1 MAVGVHVPFRFLRA
15 ALKRGA
21 AILKAHLPTEQH
33 TLSKLV
39 LEPALARIPR
49 PQPKH
54 AHAKLSI
61 RSYTTSHKPQ
71 NATSHLRT
79 PVRRGLIKHTA
90 TTPFASAL
98 RPKLVGGVLPRSAS
112 GYSLGG
118 SARYFSHTPTASAQ
132 VLQQVS
138 AAMRAFVYNGANKRP
153 TTTTTTTNGRIGV
166 RARLASAVMEN
177 APGAYVD
184 FHLAPTFTRLSPLNH
199 HAAGNSLQAAGF
211 VDTLGADFGAM
222 VGGITAVYADMQR
235 LAQLGDLP
243 VTVAGP
249 AGDVLRVH
257 FKGCDREFV
266 ELICNDF
273 GVSRGVV
280 HEDER
285 FAFSPVDAYPIGN
298 SWRDMLSDG
307 PPEESAYSEDG
318 YDDDDDDDD
327 GHIGLVSGSESG
339 GGSEYFYDELERGVV
354 VGTPDASAFGD
365 GDSSG
370 YDEYEAGILW
380 FLAEQDEYRSVSL

>member
-1 MAVGVHVPFRFLRA
+1 MAVGVHVPLRFLRA
-15 ALKRGA
+15 ALKRGV
-21 AILKAHLPTEQH
+21 AILKEHLPAQPH
-33 TLSKLV
+33 TTSKLV
-39 LEPALARIPR
+39 LEPALARLPH
-49 PQPKH
+49 PQPARTKIS
-54 AHAKLSI
+54 KRYYS
-61 RSYTTSHKPQ
+61 TSKPY
-71 NATSHLRT
+71 NASTRPSHLRT
-79 PVRRGLIKHTA
+79 PVRRGLVNHTA
-90 TTPFASAL
+90 TTPFASTL

-118 SARYFSHTPTASAQ
+118 SARYFSHTPAAPAQ

-138 AAMRAFVYNGANKRP
+138 AAMRAFVYNSANKRP
-153 TTTTTTTNGRIGV
+153 NSNTNGKIGV

-184 FHLAPTFTRLSPLNH
+184 FHLAPTFTRLSPLNS
-199 HAAGNSLQAAGF
+199 AGNSLQAAGF

-222 VGGITAVYADMQR
+222 VGGITAVYADVQR

-285 FAFSPVDAYPIGN
+285 FAFSPVEAYPIGN
-298 SWRDMLSDG
+298 SWRDMMSDD

-318 YDDDDDDDD
+318 YDDDHD
-327 GHIGLVSGSESG
+327 IGLISGSESG
-339 GGSEYFYDELERGVV
+339 GGSEYFYELERGVV
-354 VGTPDASAFGD
+354 VGTPDASAFED
-365 GDSSG
+365 GGSSG
-370 YDEYEAGILW
+370 YDEYEAGILR
-380 FLAEQDEYRSVSL
+380 FLAEHDEYRSVSL

>member
-1 MAVGVHVPFRFLRA
+1 M
-15 ALKRGA
+15 
-21 AILKAHLPTEQH
+21 
-33 TLSKLV
+33 
-39 LEPALARIPR
+39 
-49 PQPKH
+49 
-54 AHAKLSI
+54 
-61 RSYTTSHKPQ
+61 
-71 NATSHLRT
+71 
-79 PVRRGLIKHTA
+79 
-90 TTPFASAL
+90 
-98 RPKLVGGVLPRSAS
+98 
-112 GYSLGG
+112 
-118 SARYFSHTPTASAQ
+118 
-132 VLQQVS
+132 QQVS

-153 TTTTTTTNGRIGV
+153 NNTNGKIGV

-184 FHLAPTFTRLSPLNH
+184 FHLAPTFTRLSPLNKC
-199 HAAGNSLQAAGF
+199 GNSLQAAGF

-222 VGGITAVYADMQR
+222 VGGITAVYADVQR

-285 FAFSPVDAYPIGN
+285 FAFSPVEAYPIGD

-318 YDDDDDDDD
+318 YDDDD
-327 GHIGLVSGSESG
+327 IGLVSGSESG
-339 GGSEYFYDELERGVV
+339 GGSEYFYELERGVV
-354 VGTPDASAFGD
+354 VGTPDASEFED
-365 GDSSG
+365 GGSSG
-370 YDEYEAGILW
+370 YDEYEAGILR
-380 FLAEQDEYRSVSL
+380 FLAQHDEYRSVSL